1 MVSLITLFGFTLPA
15 SHESTEAHSW
25 FCQCVQLAGYALY
38 EAKHSNTNIEIAPTF
53 YSLNCC
59 ILYKGHKMS
68 MVIDGNWLDLKDSC
82 LLKLEMEQFEKS
94 NTQAKK
100 GG

>member
-1 MVSLITLFGFTLPA
+1 
-15 SHESTEAHSW
+15 
-25 FCQCVQLAGYALY
+25 
-38 EAKHSNTNIEIAPTF
+38 
-53 YSLNCC
+53 
-59 ILYKGHKMS
+59 MS

>member
-1 MVSLITLFGFTLPA
+1 
-15 SHESTEAHSW
+15 
-25 FCQCVQLAGYALY
+25 
-38 EAKHSNTNIEIAPTF
+38 
-53 YSLNCC
+53 
-59 ILYKGHKMS
+59 MS

-82 LLKLEMEQFEKS
+82 LLNLEMEQFEKS